1 MKVRKILFINRRL
14 SVGGAERVMTLLANA
29 TAKRGIETDMVV
41 LQDMERTYQVDEK
54 SILYNLNTKSITL
67 S

>member
-29 TAKRGIETDMVV
+29 TAKRGIETDMVCSP
-41 LQDMERTYQVDEK
+41 RYGTHI
-54 SILYNLNTKSITL
+54 SG
-67 S
+67 